1 MVCCLTAPSHHQVQS
16 WPTGINNIYLCN
28 TSQDMSLGLNELN
41 YVMFLFK
48 VKSQLIICWWKGNDI
63 DKQNKHECFILCNRE
78 FLSFNIRP
86 YCRHACVKEIFYF
99 VKEISVFSCSCY
111 WSPPSQV
118 GSPVVTVYKV
128 INHNLNLG
136 KKIKNIGCA
145 HLKNN
150 YKFGQFTI
158 IAWALENSLGEE
170 PRPLKEKKCVV
181 RALFMFI
188 CRMRSWRN

>member
-48 VKSQLIICWWKGNDI
+48 VKSQLIIYWWKGNDI

-118 GSPVVTVYKV
+118 GSPVLISPGRWPGDGV
-128 INHNLNLG
+128 
-136 KKIKNIGCA
+136 
-145 HLKNN
+145 
-150 YKFGQFTI
+150 
-158 IAWALENSLGEE
+158 ALCLYSGMGTHGECGSPL
-170 PRPLKEKKCVV
+170 PRPSWTTQVLGAKQTL
-181 RALFMFI
+181 RPW
-188 CRMRSWRN
+188 RMSVLSGPDVP